1 MKNMMIASVA
11 AAALLAACHAPH
23 TAVGQG
29 TGEADRSNREQSD
42 YAAYRACLDKMATAL
57 EPDATARADE
67 ILAGLLND
75 HMADQNSYKLD
86 LQRWGDFLQIAV
98 ARGDQKYAT
107 AVNLGLAR
115 EIREVDGHPP
125 DGEGVMSFLIDS
137 AEKDQGCKSSPYSG
151 VMVSYPSGNVLLKLS
166 VPVAPKTRQT
176 FESIQNVA
184 CYSSSTSTTTSIN
197 GFAVMGNG
205 GVSCGQLYVGSSYY
219 GDNGKFQRSTAPK
232 FPRIA
237 EDDRITFSNVGT
249 LYAPAGLG
257 KRALEAVLTEIKNLQ
272 P

>member
-1 MKNMMIASVA
+1 MSHRKLVTAF
-11 AAALLAACHAPH
+11 AAALMLAACHAPH

-42 YAAYRACLDKMATAL
+42 YAASRACLDKMAAAL

-67 ILAGLLND
+67 VLAGLLND
-75 HMADQNSYKLD
+75 HIADSNSYHLE
-86 LQRWGDFLQIAV
+86 LTRWGDFLQIAV
-98 ARGDQKYAT
+98 GRGDQKYAT

-125 DGEGVMSFLIDS
+125 DGDGEMSFTQNT
-137 AEKDQGCKSSPYSG
+137 AEKGKGCENPGNGGGGIIYYPRD
-151 VMVSYPSGNVLLKLS
+151 VTVSIELS
-166 VPVAPKTRQT
+166 VPITPTRRQM
-176 FESIQNVA
+176 FESMQNVA
-184 CYSSSTSTTTSIN
+184 CYSSSSST
-197 GFAVMGNG
+197 G
-205 GVSCGQLYVGSSYY
+205 GTYVTGGGMMCGQSYPSVY
-219 GDNGKFQRSTAPK
+219 YNDSGKFHRDPAPK
-232 FPRIA
+232 FPRLA
-237 EDDRITFSNVGT
+237 VDDQITFSGVGT